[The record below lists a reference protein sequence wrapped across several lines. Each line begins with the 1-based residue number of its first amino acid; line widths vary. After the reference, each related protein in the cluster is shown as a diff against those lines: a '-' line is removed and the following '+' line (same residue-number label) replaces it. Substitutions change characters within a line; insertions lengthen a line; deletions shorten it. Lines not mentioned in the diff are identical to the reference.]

1 MKDGTI
7 GKKSLWHRIILVLAR
22 IVLAFSILIIVLVIA
37 LNIPAIQTFIAGKF
51 IKSIR
56 EKTGTEVS
64 LGSLKIALPNTVNIN
79 ELFLRDKNADTMLY
93 LHSMSVDVSLFR
105 LLQNQ
110 VAIKSLSLENVVANI
125 HRKTPEGD
133 FNFQFLADL
142 FAPDTT
148 AIPDTASKPRKPWL
162 IKVDDISLK
171 NIRGNFYDAM
181 EGIDL
186 RVNLGNFNAKFKDF
200 DLKNQKI
207 DIHEIL
213 LNNTAVS
220 LTLEAD
226 VADNVIQLSDAATDE
241 TGVNSDSAYKE
252 QSVFLALTVLA
263 NKLTIENTSFRLDDN
278 SSPKLESGIDYA
290 HLNLSNLNAIVSNIN
305 IDSSGYR
312 ADFENLNV
320 SESCGLTVKK
330 FAANAEFTDTK
341 SELRNL
347 IIETSASIISGDMS
361 LDYPSFNT
369 FLSDLWNGETNLDL
383 VNSTINAN
391 EIFLIVPFLAS
402 DPHLSKFKNSDVLIS
417 AKSTGKIND
426 LNIENLEL
434 SVFDKTI
441 LKSNCKLT
449 GLPDI
454 NALIFDAG
462 IEKFATNL
470 SDIQRFVDPSVF
482 AGMNLPPSF
491 ELKGNAKGKLNSVKG
506 NMEFTSAFGNI
517 SAKGFY
523 QNIGN
528 ARRDTFSIDFTAQN
542 ILAGTILSD
551 TMFGSSN
558 FSGSATGS
566 GIANKDISGSLHLDI
581 HDAFYNSYSYRN
593 IILDGQLAGNIISAK
608 ALSADTNLN
617 FILVADADLRE
628 AKQKF
633 KTQLNLTKANLQ
645 ALNFS
650 ETDLS
655 VSTRLTAE
663 ANYAGFQDA
672 DAYLSLANTKLIRPY
687 RTVPLTSVVIQA
699 GSAPDSL
706 QFDIKSDVLD
716 GSVSGNISP
725 ENLGKTLQSAYK
737 KYFGLPDTA
746 QSIAGQH
753 MDFTMNVHIPADI
766 IQLFSPE
773 SEALN
778 ISNMNGS
785 YKTDNNELAV
795 ELKLPEA
802 MFSGI
807 KIDSLYLSVKGKNE
821 SVSLQSSLLKLAYDT
836 LKIKNI
842 RINEQVDNGIIRS
855 EISTLDSAGKPRY
868 LFANKIETDSGF
880 FRLSFLP
887 DGLILDNAPWKITKG
902 NSLEKQGNRWITE
915 NFEFSHADQSVGFV
929 TNDSTQKI
937 VFSNFALQNMINI
950 IRFNGSQRFFKGNLD
965 GEIIFPV
972 SGNEKYI
979 NASLS
984 IDQLYIRDSLVGKI
998 FAEVKTKNDRID
1010 LAVSLENEQNN
1021 LSVSGDI
1028 DHLSGTP
1035 SLNLDAVID
1044 INALHR
1050 LEQVSLG
1057 YFSEMKGKINGKISV
1072 KGTTKKPELKGYIGF
1087 DETTFKVNS
1096 LNFLAKIRDEKIL
1109 LDQAGIHF
1117 NDFVIEDEQAKQ
1129 LTVNGDI
1136 LTTDFSGFGFDMHL
1150 ATKDF
1155 QPINS
1160 TVSDNP
1166 LFYGK
1171 LSLDAD
1177 VELKGNMENPK
1188 LSADLK
1194 INSSTDL
1201 TYALPGSELQ
1211 LVTAEGIV
1219 EFLDPAQIYDSVLA
1233 IQGDYL
1239 TDSIISKL
1247 TGLDLT
1253 LNLEI
1258 DPAAK
1263 FTVDIDP
1270 KSGDYLAISGS
1281 ANLNITADA
1290 NGKQTLV
1297 GVYEVKHG
1305 IYQLSFYGLVKKT
1318 FTIAPGSSITWS
1330 GRPLDADLDITAE
1343 YEVRTSSVSLV
1354 ANETASMSDAE
1365 KQTFNQRL
1373 PYMVKLSINGFLAE
1387 PEASFNIDLPER
1399 YLVTYPL
1406 VATKLAILNSEEMT
1420 QELNKQVFAL
1430 LVTGSFMADN
1440 PLSSTSSSPTNIA
1453 STAARNSVNGILA
1466 DQLNN
1471 ISSKYISGVDVNFGL
1486 TSYED
1491 YEEGSGDIRTEMDIQ
1506 VSKKLFN
1513 DRITVEAMGSFD
1525 LEGDKNKSGTSSSK
1539 TMTGEFAVIYQ
1550 LTESG
1555 EYKLRAY
1562 YEDAYDLFDGDISY
1576 SGIALIFE
1584 KEFDTLKRKR
1594 KGGE

>member
-1 MKDGTI
+1 MNDGTI
-7 GKKSLWHRIILVLAR
+7 SKKSLWLRTILVLAR
-22 IVLAFSILIIVLVIA
+22 IVLAVFILIIVLLLAI
-37 LNIPAIQTFIAGKF
+37 NIPAVQTFIAGKF

-56 EKTGTEVS
+56 EKTGTEVT

-79 ELFLRDKNADTMLY
+79 ELFVRDKNADTMLY
-93 LHSMSVDVSLFR
+93 LHTLSVDVSLFG
-105 LLQNQ
+105 LLKNQ
-110 VAIKSLSLENVVANI
+110 VAIKSLTLENVVANI
-125 HRKTPEGD
+125 QRKTPGGT

-148 AIPDTASKPRKPWL
+148 AIPDTISKPRKPWL
-162 IKVDDISLK
+162 IKVDDINME
-171 NIRGNFYDAM
+171 NIRGSFYDARG
-181 EGIDL
+181 GIDL
-186 RVNLGNFNAKFKDF
+186 RVNLGNFNAIFKEI
-200 DLKNQKI
+200 DLNHQKLNI
-207 DIHEIL
+207 QEIL
-213 LNNTAVS
+213 LKNTSVTLALNPGDTSNEIQVSAAAKAETSLNGDTIRAVS
-220 LTLEAD
+220 E
-226 VADNVIQLSDAATDE
+226 
-241 TGVNSDSAYKE
+241 
-252 QSVFLALTVLA
+252 VFIALTILA
-263 NKLTIENTSFRLDDN
+263 DKLTIENTNFSLDNN
-278 SSPKLESGIDYA
+278 STSKLPEGIDYA
-290 HLNLSNLNAIVSNIN
+290 HLQLSNLNARLRNIN
-305 IDSSGYR
+305 IDSEGYR
-312 ADFENLNV
+312 TDFESVSV
-320 SESCGLTVKK
+320 SESCGLNLKM
-330 FAANAEFTDTK
+330 FSANAQFTDKVAT
-341 SELRNL
+341 LNNL
-347 IIETSASIISGDMS
+347 KIETSASSISGDLS
-361 LDYPSFNT
+361 LRYPAFNT
-369 FLSDLWNGETNLDL
+369 FLSDLWNGETTVNL
-383 VNSTINAN
+383 NTSTLNAN
-391 EIFLIVPFLAS
+391 ELFLIVPFLAN
-402 DPHLSKFKNSDVLIS
+402 DPYMGKFKNSDILIS
-417 AKSTGKIND
+417 AKAEGKIND
-426 LNIENLEL
+426 LNIENLGLTILEN
-434 SVFDKTI
+434 TI
-441 LKSNCKLT
+441 LKSKCRLT

-454 NALIFDAG
+454 NALVFDAT
-462 IEKFATNL
+462 IDQFSSNIT
-470 SDIQRFVDPSVF
+470 DIQRFVDPAVF
-482 AGMNLPPSF
+482 AGLNVPPSI
-491 ELKGNAKGKLNSVKG
+491 ELKGKAKGKLNSVKA
-506 NMEFTSAFGNI
+506 NVELTSSFGNI
-517 SAKGFY
+517 SANGFY
-523 QNIGN
+523 QDNGN

-542 ILAGTILSD
+542 ILAGSILAD
-551 TMFGSSN
+551 TMLGRTS
-558 FSGSATGS
+558 FSGSAAGS

-581 HDAFYNSYSYRN
+581 QDAFYNAYSYKN
-593 IILDGQLAGNIISAK
+593 ITLDGLMAGNIISAT
-608 ALSADTNLN
+608 ASSTDTNLN
-617 FILVADADLRE
+617 FTLVADADLRQ

-633 KTQLNLTKANLQ
+633 KAQLDLIKANLK

-650 ETDLS
+650 ETELS

-663 ANYAGFQDA
+663 ANYAGFQHA
-672 DAYLSLANTKLIRPY
+672 DAYLALENTKLIRPY

-716 GSVSGNISP
+716 GTVSGNVSP

-753 MDFTMNVHIPADI
+753 MDFTMNVHIPAPI

-778 ISNMNGS
+778 ISHIKGG
-785 YKTDNNELAV
+785 YKTDSNELYL
-795 ELKLPEA
+795 EMKLPEA
-802 MFSGI
+802 MYSGI
-807 KIDSLYLSVKGKNE
+807 KIDSLNLSIKGKDE
-821 SVSLQSSLLKLAYDT
+821 SVSLEASLLKLAYDT
-836 LKIKNI
+836 LKIENI
-842 RINEQVDNGIIRS
+842 QINEQVNKGIIHS
-855 EISTLDSAGKPRY
+855 EISTLNTEGKPSY
-868 LFANKIETDSGF
+868 LFANKIESDSGF
-880 FRLSFLP
+880 FSLSFLP
-887 DGLILDNAPWKITKG
+887 DGLILDNAPWKIAEG
-902 NSLEKQGNRWITE
+902 NRLEKRGNRWIAE
-915 NFEFSHADQSVGFV
+915 QFVFSQSDQSVGFV
-929 TNDSTQKI
+929 TNDTSQKI
-937 VFSNFALQNMINI
+937 VFGNFALQNAINI
-950 IRFNGSQRFFKGNLD
+950 IEYSGSQRLLKGNLD
-965 GEIIFPV
+965 GEVIFPV
-972 SGNEKYI
+972 SENEKYI

-984 IDQLYIRDSLVGKI
+984 INQLYVRDSLVGKI
-998 FAEVKTKNDRID
+998 FAEVKTKNDRMD
-1010 LAVSLENEQNN
+1010 LEFSFENEQNN
-1021 LSVSGDI
+1021 MRVTGDI

-1035 SLNLDAVID
+1035 TLNLDAVID

-1050 LEQVSLG
+1050 LEQISLG

-1072 KGTTKKPELKGYIGF
+1072 KGTTKKPELKGYLGF
-1087 DETTFKVNS
+1087 NETTFKVNS
-1096 LNFLAKIRDEKIL
+1096 LNFVAKISDEKIL

-1117 NDFVIEDEQAKQ
+1117 SDFVIEDEQSKE

-1150 ATKDF
+1150 VTKDF
-1155 QPINS
+1155 QPVNS
-1160 TVSDNP
+1160 TVADNP

-1177 VELKGNMENPK
+1177 VKLKGNMENPK
-1188 LSADLK
+1188 LSADVK
-1194 INSSTDL
+1194 INGSTDL

-1211 LVTAEGIV
+1211 LVTSEGIV
-1219 EFLDPAQIYDSVLA
+1219 EFLDPSQIYDSVLA

-1270 KSGDYLAISGS
+1270 KSGDFLAISGS
-1281 ANLNITADA
+1281 AKLNIVADA
-1290 NGKQTLV
+1290 NGRQTLV
-1297 GVYEVKHG
+1297 GVYEVKNG

-1318 FTIAPGSSITWS
+1318 FTIAPGSTITWS
-1330 GRPLDADLDITAE
+1330 GRPMDADLDITAE

-1373 PYMVKLSINGFLAE
+1373 PYMVKLNINGFLAE
-1387 PEASFNIDLPER
+1387 PEISFNIDLPER

-1406 VATKLAILNSEEMT
+1406 VATKLAMLNSEEMT

-1491 YEEGSGDIRTEMDIQ
+1491 YEENPGDIRTEMDIQ

-1525 LEGDKNKSGTSSSK
+1525 LEGDKNKSATSSSK

-1584 KEFDTLKRKR
+1584 KEFDTLRKD
-1594 KGGE
+1594 KKKKK